1 MRFHNLA
8 AAAGLSLALG
18 ATSFA
23 FALTATAPAATPA
36 NAAAPA
42 ASAPAAKAPT
52 ARARTHRRSARTS
65 TLAKQAPVVEP
76 EAVQALQR
84 MGAYLSTLTSF
95 EVTTQTSLD
104 LVLTDDQR
112 VTLDGGAR
120 YKVRRPD
127 AFVIDVTSDAKSRE
141 YIYDGKQFTI
151 YAPALGLYATA
162 SAPPTIG
169 ATLDAIWQRFGISL
183 PLQDLFRWSDP
194 NNRRAESLQSAL
206 AVGPATLDGVRAD
219 HYLFRE
225 GDIDWQ
231 IWIQQGDQPLP
242 LKLVI
247 VDRSDP
253 ADPAY
258 VARLKWNVSPTL
270 TADDFAFR
278 PDANAKRIPLAMAG
292 R

>member
-1 MRFHNLA
+1 
-8 AAAGLSLALG
+8 
-18 ATSFA
+18 
-23 FALTATAPAATPA
+23 
-36 NAAAPA
+36 
-42 ASAPAAKAPT
+42 
-52 ARARTHRRSARTS
+52 
-65 TLAKQAPVVEP
+65 
-76 EAVQALQR
+76 
-84 MGAYLSTLTSF
+84 MGAYLSTLTAF

-120 YKVRRPD
+120 YKVHRPD
-127 AFVIDVTSDAKSRE
+127 GFVIDVTSDAKTRK
-141 YIYDGKQFTI
+141 YVYDGKQFTV
-151 YAPALGLYATA
+151 YAPTLGFYATA
-162 SAPPTIG
+162 PAPPTIG
-169 ATLDAIWQRFGISL
+169 ATLDAIWQKFGISL

-206 AVGPATLDGVRAD
+206 AIGPAPLDGVRTD

-231 IWIQQGDQPLP
+231 IWIQQGDRPLP

-253 ADPAY
+253 AGPAY

-270 TADDFAFR
+270 TADDFVFR
-278 PDANAKRIPLAMAG
+278 PDKDAKPIPLETAE